1 MDIELLKQQLDQVY
15 ANYPWASE
23 ETAEK
28 LATLSTRNSVK
39 ATALAIVIQE
49 LHGISGAE
57 KLKKTISDTAAD
69 MRKSSAANAAR
80 VRRTKKY
87 TDRLGAVR
95 GDMSGLD
102 AMTELTAAGAEA
114 LSGAAGGLAG
124 LASSFPKVS
133 MALKG
138 TSWLTGGIAAGAGV
152 VAVFSKLISQ
162 QEKELRTMID
172 LGLVMSDQ
180 DNYTTLRGT
189 AAQFGMTL
197 ADYNGV
203 MQNTSNVL
211 TGIGG
216 AMQYGSGKLLDFLQ
230 NPEMVKRMNQFGYAP
245 KQLSMAMADEL
256 KQLYELNEVN
266 EFGEIEQNKV
276 VSSFETGNKVGLF
289 LADSLGGRRQEL
301 MDSRALIRD
310 NANFKQAMR
319 QNQQYYF
326 DNFGE
331 GAQDNILRFNDVF
344 AMLAGPMLGEELG
357 KELINVMA
365 DMANDIQYDDTP
377 INNMSSDL
385 IKKMQMLGPGVL
397 EKFIEMA
404 KLGQTNE
411 IKTEEQTIFAMSQMV
426 DLIRKGPIL
435 DGLSPDMLEVSKIR
449 AQAMLLEPEIF
460 EGTIEDIRARLDAIN
475 DKVDGADDSIDIVGG
490 LSKAFI
496 EAQNLITPGFGT
508 TGEVM
513 NIMAKSVDGFASVW
527 TSIFGLDNDINND
540 ESKENSLET
549 IKLDTGTIIGG
560 NTTFLPADATK
571 DQKRQ
576 AINDS
581 EQRRTD
587 LRAEN
592 NVLMRQRNDVRIEI
606 ASLDLDGKLSNVE
619 RLRSKLEEAK
629 LQPDKDSSNIVNAQN
644 DLNEAE
650 QELKTARTEVQPL
663 QETLAQVEEL
673 LQRNV
678 QGQKENTEN
687 WGMLITPDA
696 TDSEAP
702 DITVPESGSAIDRL
716 LDFIGKGEGSYNSSN
731 RGTINNRIIG
741 STHTTNRDGKALKD
755 MTFAEIFEL
764 QKIKNPNNVD
774 RLFAVGKYQIIP
786 DTMQEIFPHSGLN
799 LSDKFT
805 EENQDILGKLLLVGN
820 NGYAKRPKLA
830 AYLQGDTTVTEH
842 NAMLDF
848 AREWA
853 SLPHPSTGNSVYGD
867 GNKSSHSVEEVR
879 QALQRAQAELK
890 TERESAETVVA
901 DETVV
906 AKETT
911 SAILIAN
918 EVYVPGKPM
927 TENQV
932 SATSM
937 RIAMGN
943 ELPAQQLEDY
953 NSGKRI
959 LENNSTNTNTDSSTL
974 DSATSIVVEDQT
986 PINSDTIVVEDQTPI
1001 NSDTQDEVVIENVIV
1016 VQATIET
1023 LTNRIEQ
1030 INEEQDQY
1038 STIYPNETNE
1048 ADINE
1053 LIMLESQLVEE
1064 MKKLQ
1069 NLERERSDG

>member
-23 ETAEK
+23 ETARK

-39 ATALAIVIQE
+39 ATALAIAIQE

-57 KLKKTISDTAAD
+57 KLKKTISDTASEL
-69 MRKSSAANAAR
+69 RTSSAANAAR

-87 TDRLGAVR
+87 TDRFAGVR

-102 AMTELTAAGAEA
+102 AITELTAAGAEA
-114 LSGAAGGLAG
+114 LSAGAGGLAG
-124 LASSFPKVS
+124 LTSSFPKISAV
-133 MALKG
+133 AKG
-138 TSWLTGGIAAGAGV
+138 ASWLTGGVAAGAGV

-180 DNYTTLRGT
+180 DNYTTLRDT
-189 AAQFGMTL
+189 AAQLGMTL

-211 TGIGG
+211 TGIGSSL
-216 AMQYGSGKLLDFLQ
+216 QYGSGKLLDFLE
-230 NPEMVKRMNQFGYAP
+230 NPEMFKRMNQFGYAP

-266 EFGEIEQNKV
+266 EFSEIEQNKV
-276 VSSFETGNKVGLF
+276 VRSFETGNKVGLF

-319 QNQQYYF
+319 QNQDFYRDQ
-326 DNFGE
+326 FGE
-331 GAQDNILRFNDVF
+331 DAQDNILRFNDVF

-357 KELINVMA
+357 KELITVMA
-365 DMANDIQYDDTP
+365 NMANDIQYDDTP
-377 INNMSSDL
+377 INNMSSEL

-397 EKFIEMA
+397 EKFIEMSR
-404 KLGQTNE
+404 LGQTNE
-411 IKTEEQTIFAMSQMV
+411 IKTEEQTIFAMTQMV

-449 AQAMLLEPEIF
+449 AQAMLLEPEMF
-460 EGTIEDIRARLDAIN
+460 QGTMADIRARLDAVAG
-475 DKVDGADDSIDIVGG
+475 KVDGADDSIDIVGG
-490 LSKAFI
+490 MSKAFI
-496 EAQNLITPGFGT
+496 QAQNLITPGFGT

-513 NIMAKSVDGFASVW
+513 NIMATSVDGFASVW
-527 TSIFGLDNDINND
+527 TSIFGLDNNIND
-540 ESKENSLET
+540 DSKENSLET

-560 NTTFLPADATK
+560 STTFLPADATK
-571 DQKRQ
+571 DQRRQ
-576 AINDS
+576 AITDS
-581 EQRRTD
+581 EQRRND
-587 LRAEN
+587 LRDEN
-592 NVLMRQRNDVRIEI
+592 RVLMRQRNDVKIEL
-606 ASLDLDGKLSNVE
+606 ASLNLDGKLSTVE

-629 LQPDKDSSNIVNAQN
+629 LQPDKDGSNIVNAQN

-650 QELKTARTEVQPL
+650 QELRTTRKEAQPL

-678 QGQKENTEN
+678 QGQKENTQN
-687 WGMLITPDA
+687 WGMLTTSEA
-696 TDSEAP
+696 TDSDAP
-702 DITVPESGSAIDRL
+702 DITAPVDGSAVDRL

-731 RGTINNRIIG
+731 RGTINDRIIG
-741 STHTTNRDGKALKD
+741 STHNTNRDGKALKD

-786 DTMQEIFPHSGLN
+786 DTMQEIFPHSGLS
-799 LSDKFT
+799 LTDKFT

-820 NGYAKRPKLA
+820 DGYAKRPKLA
-830 AYLQGDTTVTEH
+830 AYLQGDTTVTIRD
-842 NAMLDF
+842 AMLDF

-853 SLPHPSTGNSVYGD
+853 SLPHPDTGNSVYGN
-867 GNKSSHSVEEVR
+867 GNRSSHSIESVAT
-879 QALQRAQAELK
+879 ALSKAQLDL
-890 TERESAETVVA
+890 ERERKATKEQQLSNQ
-901 DETVV
+901 
-906 AKETT
+906 ETT
-911 SAILIAN
+911 SSTTTVVVEDTTSSLSTNDTLIAD
-918 EVYVPGKPM
+918 ELYVPGVPM

-932 SATSM
+932 AATTM

-943 ELPAQQLEDY
+943 ELPAQQLKDY
-953 NSGKRI
+953 NDGKRI
-959 LENNSTNTNTDSSTL
+959 LENNSTETTDT
-974 DSATSIVVEDQT
+974 TSLT
-986 PINSDTIVVEDQTPI
+986 PIVAEDKKSTAT
-1001 NSDTQDEVVIENVIV
+1001 DTQDEVVIENVIV

-1038 STIYPNETNE
+1038 STIYPHETNE

-1053 LIMLESQLVEE
+1053 LIMLESQLAVE

>member
-1 MDIELLKQQLDQVY
+1 MDIEILKQQLDQVY

-23 ETAEK
+23 ETARK
-28 LATLSTRNSVK
+28 LASLSTRNSVK

-49 LHGISGAE
+49 LHGIAGAE
-57 KLKKTISDTAAD
+57 KLKKTISDTAAE
-69 MRKSSAANAAR
+69 MRKSSASNAAR

-102 AMTELTAAGAEA
+102 AITELTAAGAEA
-114 LSGAAGGLAG
+114 LSAGAGGLAG
-124 LASSFPKVS
+124 LTSAFPKVS
-133 MALKG
+133 AVAKG
-138 TSWLTGGIAAGAGV
+138 ASWLTGGIAAGAGV

-189 AAQFGMTL
+189 AAKLGMTL

-216 AMQYGSGKLLDFLQ
+216 AMQYGSGKLLDFLE
-230 NPEMVKRMNQFGYAP
+230 NPEMFKRMNQFGYAP

-276 VSSFETGNKVGLF
+276 VRSFETGNKVGLF

-319 QNQQYYF
+319 QNQDFYY
-326 DNFGE
+326 DKFGE

-344 AMLAGPMLGEELG
+344 AMLAGPMMGEELG
-357 KELINVMA
+357 KELINVQA
-365 DMANDIQYDDTP
+365 NMANDIQYDTTP
-377 INNMSSDL
+377 INNMSADL
-385 IKKMQMLGPGVL
+385 IKKMKMLGPGVL
-397 EKFIEMA
+397 EKFVEMS

-411 IKTEEQTIFAMSQMV
+411 IKTEEQTIFGMLQMV

-449 AQAMLLEPEIF
+449 AQAMLLEPELF
-460 EGTIEDIRARLDAIN
+460 VGTIADIRARLDAIN

-490 LSKAFI
+490 MSKAFI
-496 EAQNLITPGFGT
+496 KAQNLITPGFGT

-513 NIMAKSVDGFASVW
+513 KVMAKSVNGFASVW

-540 ESKENSLET
+540 DSKENSLET

-560 NTTFLPADATK
+560 STTFLPADATK

-576 AINDS
+576 AVRDS
-581 EQRRTD
+581 ERRRND
-587 LRAEN
+587 LRAESR
-592 NVLMRQRNDVRIEI
+592 VLMQQHGDVRIEI
-606 ASLDLDGKLSNVE
+606 ASLNLDGKLSTVE
-619 RLRSKLEEAK
+619 RLRSKLEEAQ
-629 LQPDKDSSNIVNAQN
+629 LQPDKDGSNIVNAQN

-650 QELKTARTEVQPL
+650 QELKTAKKEAQPL
-663 QETLAQVEEL
+663 QETLAQVEDL

-678 QGQKENTEN
+678 QRQEENIQN
-687 WGMLITPDA
+687 WGMLTTSTAI
-696 TDSEAP
+696 DSEAP
-702 DITVPESGSAIDRL
+702 DITAPESGSAIDRL

-741 STHTTNRDGKALKD
+741 STHNTNRDGKKLPD

-764 QKIKNPNNVD
+764 QKIRNPNNPN

-830 AYLQGDTTVTEH
+830 AYLQGDTTVSEYD
-842 NAMLDF
+842 AMLEF
-848 AREWA
+848 AQEWA
-853 SLPHPSTGNSVYGD
+853 SLPHPSTGNSVYGS
-867 GNKSSHSVEEVR
+867 GNASSHSRAEVR
-879 QALQRAQAELK
+879 QALQKAQAELNA
-890 TERESAETVVA
+890 EREEAATTVVV
-901 DETVV
+901 E
-906 AKETT
+906 ETT
-911 SAILIAN
+911 SSLSTNDILIAG
-918 EVYVPGKPM
+918 ELYTPGVPM

-943 ELPAQQLEDY
+943 EVPAQQLKDY
-953 NSGKRI
+953 NDGKRI
-959 LENNSTNTNTDSSTL
+959 LENNSTKTVNTDSSTP
-974 DSATSIVVEDQT
+974 IVVETQT
-986 PINSDTIVVEDQTPI
+986 PIT
-1001 NSDTQDEVVIENVIV
+1001 SDTQDEVVIENVIV

-1038 STIYPNETNE
+1038 SAIYPNETNE
-1048 ADINE
+1048 AAIAE